1 MLALALSAALA
12 APVASAARDVLDA
25 GEIRAEIDRS
35 GPQAVVQRLIDEGEW
50 AVVQDAITRGDG
62 AWVAL
67 VPALAPGTDG
77 GVSEGLGIGLA
88 YALPRN
94 PAAVLRVLDLSESTS
109 LGPSHICSAP
119 FIEPSPAFL
128 AQYRSVTLKALA
140 SVQDDSLAPAK
151 SACLRALTGG

>member
-1 MLALALSAALA
+1 MLTLAVAVLA
-12 APVASAARDVLDA
+12 APAASAARDLPNA

-35 GPQAVVQRLIDEGEW
+35 GAQAVVQRLIDDSEW
-50 AVVQDAITRGDG
+50 DIVQNAIMRGDG

-67 VPALAPGTDG
+67 APALAPGTDG

-94 PAAVLRVLDLSESTS
+94 PEAVLRVLDLTDSTS
-109 LGPSHICSAP
+109 LGPRHICSAP

-128 AQYRSVTLKALA
+128 AQYRSVTRKALA
-140 SVQDDSLAPAK
+140 SVRDGDLAPAK